1 MKNKMPLSIIIENVR
16 ADLFNEYNR
25 VSSQSGL
32 PSYLMEGIV
41 VEILSEIR
49 KQKNIDMIIEM
60 NKANVEDEKA
70 KED

>member
-25 VSSQSGL
+25 VASQSGL
-32 PSYLMEGIV
+32 PAYLMEEIV

-60 NKANVEDEKA
+60 NKATVEDEKA
-70 KED
+70 KDD

>member
-25 VSSQSGL
+25 VVSQSGL
-32 PSYLMEGIV
+32 PAYLMEGIV

-60 NKANVEDEKA
+60 NKATVEDEKA
-70 KED
+70 KGD

>member
-32 PSYLMEGIV
+32 PAYLMEGIV

-60 NKANVEDEKA
+60 NKATVEDEKA

>member
-1 MKNKMPLSIIIENVR
+1 MKNKMPLSIIIENAR
-16 ADLFNEYNR
+16 ADLFNEYTR
-25 VSSQSGL
+25 VASQSGL
-32 PSYLMEGIV
+32 PAYLMEGIV

-60 NKANVEDEKA
+60 NKVTVEEEKA